1 MRFKIRSGAFETN
14 SSSEHSIV
22 VDASMKSKPRITKE
36 EALADLG
43 RMCEGELIHD
53 DELDLSGVSGKELR
67 FGWGYDAF
75 TDFGHKLFYVLAECR
90 TDDALFDDV
99 EVFLKGFFGVGRIEY
114 AKDEYGPGKKCMVGE
129 VDHQS
134 MGTLDKV
141 CFAEG
146 VSAIDFIL
154 DKRYVLIID
163 NDNG

>member
-1 MRFKIRSGAFETN
+1 MRFKIRYGAFETN

-22 VDASMKSKPRITKE
+22 VDASMKNKPRITKE

-43 RMCEGELIHD
+43 RMCKGELIHD
-53 DELDLSGVSGKELR
+53 DELDLSGVVEKELR

-90 TDDALFDDV
+90 LDDSLFDDI
-99 EVFLKGFFGVGRIEY
+99 EAFLKEFFGVSGIKY
-114 AKDEYGPGKKCMVGE
+114 ARDDYGAGKKYMVGD

-134 MGTLDKV
+134 MGTLGKV